1 MSNGSIK
8 KRMSIVVLLYSK
20 YSKHSTELLKLM
32 EGVLDYRKVC
42 IDNED
47 IRRAVIR
54 DEKNYNIKEVPCIFV
69 IFSNGRMDK
78 FEGVDAFEWVR
89 ETLNSMRRLS
99 EDLLTPS
106 PPPPAPPSSPQHTP
120 LPAPASPAPFT
131 DVTTFDDM
139 SRSMDTTPLV
149 IEETK
154 DPVEEEP
161 AIMKGIKKTDGSIRD
176 IAAQLQAQREKEEET
191 AHPNALS
198 KIVK

>member
-1 MSNGSIK
+1 
-8 KRMSIVVLLYSK
+8 MSIVVLLYSK

-106 PPPPAPPSSPQHTP
+106 PPPAPPSSPLHTP
-120 LPAPASPAPFT
+120 LPAAAVAAPFT
-131 DVTTFDDM
+131 DVTGFDDM

-154 DPVEEEP
+154 EVPPPVEEEP

>member
-1 MSNGSIK
+1 
-8 KRMSIVVLLYSK
+8 
-20 YSKHSTELLKLM
+20 M

-106 PPPPAPPSSPQHTP
+106 PPPAPPSSPLHTP
-120 LPAPASPAPFT
+120 LPAAAVAAPFT
-131 DVTTFDDM
+131 DVTGFDDM

-154 DPVEEEP
+154 EVPPPVEEEP